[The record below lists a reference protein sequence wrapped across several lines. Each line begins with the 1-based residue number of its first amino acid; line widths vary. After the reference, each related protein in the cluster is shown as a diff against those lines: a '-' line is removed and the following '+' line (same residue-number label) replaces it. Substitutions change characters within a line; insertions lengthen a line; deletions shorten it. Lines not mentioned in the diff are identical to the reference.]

1 MSEPL
6 ARCLEFVR
14 ALEVRCAEQLEP
26 WQFGTAH
33 FHLSLPR
40 VWSLNFLAADDA
52 GSAGARELAREAD
65 SVQGAARLEHRRIAV
80 RDDSVGRRLAGGFAQ
95 LGWKVEPLLV
105 MPYAAA
111 GRVPDTSAVEEVR
124 REELDP
130 VWMAGKRASRHGR
143 DEETVRQIVG
153 QRRVIGEAGRAR
165 YFARFANGDVAS
177 YCELYS
183 DGATGQI
190 EGVLTL
196 DAWRGRGFAS
206 AVVARALAES
216 QAMGHDLT
224 FLLALAD
231 DWPKELYR
239 KLGFRE
245 AGRTWDFV
253 REPPH
258 P

>member
-1 MSEPL
+1 MNEPL
-6 ARCLEFVR
+6 ARCLGFVR
-14 ALEVRCAEQLEP
+14 ALEERCAERLEP
-26 WQFGTAH
+26 WRFGTAH

-40 VWSLNFLAADDA
+40 VWSLNFLAAANA
-52 GSAGARELAREAD
+52 GSAEAAELARQAD
-65 SVQGAARLEHRRIAV
+65 SVQGAAGLVHRRIAV
-80 RDDSVGRRLAGGFAQ
+80 RDDRVGARLAQGFAQ
-95 LGWKVEPLLV
+95 LGWTVEPLLV
-105 MPYAAA
+105 MPYGGG
-111 GRVPDTSAVEEVR
+111 GRVPETSAVEEVR
-124 REELDP
+124 RDELEP
-130 VWMAGKRASRHGR
+130 AWAAGTRERPHGR

-153 QRRVIGEAGRAR
+153 QRKVVGEAGRAR
-165 YFARFANGDVAS
+165 YFACFVSGEVAS
-177 YCELYS
+177 YCELYT
-183 DGATGQI
+183 DGFTGQI

-245 AGRTWDFV
+245 TGRTWDFV

-258 P
+258 S